1 MIEKTQNK
9 ENGVICKKNMTV
21 SYPKKKDFV
30 WLCYLVELILIM
42 IVSGTSILSFTNG
55 CDIQM
60 NQKVYLL
67 AVIFLS
73 ILFYISFFQ
82 KKWGGILLFGEIVAY
97 GAAGYYFRSEISNGL
112 ALVVNTVFRH
122 IENYFGVDLAEYQIN
137 SGDEVQ
143 ATTIFFIYISVF
155 LIGFVAY
162 IIRNDLPIVVL
173 LLATIWI
180 AFIPEMVGLVPVIGH
195 RFGYFAGLL
204 VYGGSSFYKRTA
216 TEKKLST
223 QKKIQGKVRMYQIVS
238 VGIWFGIFT
247 LFLGEDTYKE
257 LAKNKNFKVAFQEN
271 IRRGLD
277 NLIRGTF
284 CQGRVSGG
292 INFGELGQVE
302 GIEYTGD
309 VKLKLRLEKKEFKP
323 VYLRGYIGSY
333 YQDNTWVGLTKED
346 EEEKQRLEAIS
357 DIKVEDYDAALLYY
371 YLALLNYHNS
381 IGETFQNDKEEENDE
396 FPAYQGTEKADLIRG
411 LFPDFLQQVEI
422 DNIAESYGTLFTPYY
437 VSENILEKNG
447 KLSIE
452 GKKTKSYYKWEVVAA
467 GDSVADFVS
476 NQEEYDW
483 NNWISEEFL
492 ADIESMIE
500 DVEERL
506 GQKLEDYSTENME
519 EITLGEFFHISEEY
533 EEYDY
538 MEIYQ
543 VTDKIWSLSNYADV
557 NAKTMLELLKNFKIF
572 RNYQQ
577 QYESYVEQTYL
588 QVPEELKNQLL
599 GTMNQAKNEWGF
611 HNDIQEEWLEGL
623 NISGVDS
630 KSVEW
635 EKMVSGL
642 LLVKE
647 YLSEN
652 TSYSL
657 TPGAVPKGEDFVS
670 HFLYENQQ
678 GFCTHYATTAALML
692 RSLGIPARY
701 VEGYMASSTNLK
713 LGKYEND
720 YLSVELTDEN
730 AHAWVEVYIH
740 DYGWVPVE
748 MTPGYSEG
756 FELKDLIKEEEEI
769 TNPQPT
775 ETPKTSQTTT
785 SSNETKPTKTTLPI
799 IKKIKTILRNIVLI
813 LLLFFGIWLR
823 RFMLCRYRRHKEKQ
837 VDFKECITFLYKEID
852 RILCIKKYKSKEE
865 SLREWL
871 QIEKEDLVEGITQ
884 KQWEQ
889 LLVISNHCAFSNKP
903 PLLDDV
909 EKSREIYHTLQK
921 NSYKSSPRWK
931 RIFYRYIKVM

>member
-1 MIEKTQNK
+1 
-9 ENGVICKKNMTV
+9 MTI

-30 WLCYLVELILIM
+30 WLSYLVELILVM
-42 IVSGTSILSFTNG
+42 IVSGTSISSFTNG
-55 CDIQM
+55 CEIQM
-60 NQKVYLL
+60 NQNVYLL
-67 AVIFLS
+67 AVILLS

-82 KKWGGILLFGEIVAY
+82 KKWGGILLFGEIAAY

-112 ALVVNTVFRH
+112 ALVVNTIFRD
-122 IENYFGVDLAEYQIN
+122 IENYFGVDLAEYQID
-137 SGDEVQ
+137 SGDEAQ

-162 IIRNDLPIVVL
+162 IIRNDLPMVVL
-173 LLATIWI
+173 LLATVWI
-180 AFIPEMVGLVPVIGH
+180 AFIPEVVGLVPDIGC
-195 RFGYFAGLL
+195 RLGYFAGLL
-204 VYGGSSFYKRTA
+204 VYGGSCLYKRTA

-223 QKKIQGKVRMYQIVS
+223 QKKIQGKARMFQIVS
-238 VGIWFGIFT
+238 VGIWFGIFS

-257 LAKNKNFKVAFQEN
+257 LTKDKSFKVALQEN
-271 IRRGLD
+271 MRRGLD

-309 VKLKLRLEKKEFKP
+309 VKLKLHLEKKEFEP

-333 YQDNTWVGLTKED
+333 YQNNTWVGLTKED
-346 EEEKQRLEAIS
+346 EEKKQRLEAIS

-371 YLALLNYHNS
+371 HLALLKYHNGK
-381 IGETFQNDKEEENDE
+381 GEAFQNEEEAGTGE
-396 FPAYQGTEKADLIRG
+396 FLAYQGTEKPDLIRN
-411 LFPDFLQQVEI
+411 LFPDFLQRIEI

-437 VSENILEKNG
+437 VSENVLEKDG

-452 GKKTKSYYKWEVVAA
+452 GKKNQSYYEWQVVAA
-467 GDSVADFVS
+467 GKGIADFVS

-483 NNWISEEFL
+483 NNWLSGSFL
-492 ADIESMIE
+492 ADIETMIE
-500 DVEERL
+500 DVEQRL

-519 EITLGEFFHISEEY
+519 EATVGEFFHISEES

-543 VTDKIWSLSNYADV
+543 EADEVWQLSNYADV
-557 NAKTMLELLKNFKIF
+557 NAKNMLELLKNFKIF

-577 QYESYVEQTYL
+577 QYESYVEKTYL
-588 QVPEELKNQLL
+588 QVPRELKNKLL
-599 GTMNQAKNEWGF
+599 NTMNQAKNEWGF
-611 HNDIQEEWLEGL
+611 YNDMQEEWLEGL
-623 NISGVDS
+623 NISGIDS
-630 KSVEW
+630 ESVEW
-635 EKMVSGL
+635 KKMISGL

-652 TSYSL
+652 TSYTL
-657 TPGAVPKGEDFVS
+657 EPGAVPGGEDFVS
-670 HFLYENQQ
+670 HFLYENKQ

-692 RSLGIPARY
+692 RSLGIPTRY

-756 FELKDLIKEEEEI
+756 FELKDFINEEKEI
-769 TNPQPT
+769 TNPQST
-775 ETPKTSQTTT
+775 QTPKTPQTTT
-785 SSNETKPTKTTLPI
+785 SPNETKPTKITLPI
-799 IKKIKTILRNIVLI
+799 IKKIKTILRNIVLVF
-813 LLLFFGIWLR
+813 LLFFGIWLR
-823 RFMLCRYRRHKEKQ
+823 RFILCRYRRHKERQ

-852 RILCIKKYKSKEE
+852 RILSIKKHKSKEE

-871 QIEKEDLVEGITQ
+871 QIEKEDIVEGITK

-921 NSYKSSPRWK
+921 NSYKSSPIWK
-931 RIFYRYIKVM
+931 RIFFRYIKVM